1 MRHAKYFDKD
11 LYSKWHRLHDGI
23 AMCDVDSVEICMNK
37 GCWKPLAI
45 IEHLYDLNQTKKKYT
60 TIVEHIGRALK
71 VPVFLVYY
79 KKSTGDTLSF
89 QVAQKHPIKTPLT
102 PHCQAEWVDILRSI
116 QLKHQ
121 KVCKYGK

>member
-45 IEHLYDLNQTKKKYT
+45 IEHLYDLNQTKKKIHNHCRTYW
-60 TIVEHIGRALK
+60 ESLK
-71 VPVFLVYY
+71 GACFFGL
-79 KKSTGDTLSF
+79 L
-89 QVAQKHPIKTPLT
+89 
-102 PHCQAEWVDILRSI
+102 
-116 QLKHQ
+116 
-121 KVCKYGK
+121 

>member
-45 IEHLYDLNQTKKKYT
+45 IEHLVRSK
-60 TIVEHIGRALK
+60 
-71 VPVFLVYY
+71 PV
-79 KKSTGDTLSF
+79 
-89 QVAQKHPIKTPLT
+89 
-102 PHCQAEWVDILRSI
+102 
-116 QLKHQ
+116 QLKRNTQ
-121 KVCKYGK
+121 PL